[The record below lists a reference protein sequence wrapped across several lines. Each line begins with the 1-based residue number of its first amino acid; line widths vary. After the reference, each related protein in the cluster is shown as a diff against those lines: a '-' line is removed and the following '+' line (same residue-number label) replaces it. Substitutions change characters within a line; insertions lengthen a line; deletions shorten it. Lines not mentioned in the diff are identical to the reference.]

1 MRLSSPSIRPTA
13 ERVGIRFNGAQ
24 IEALPGET
32 IAAALSAAGVLTV
45 RHTAS
50 GAPRGLWCGMG
61 ACHDCIVTV
70 DGRAGQRACMV
81 KARDDM
87 VVESAFRPAAVLAQ
101 PGADAAQRRCD
112 VLVIGAGPA
121 GLAAAI
127 AARGAGAEVLLLD
140 ERDSTGGQYHKPLAA
155 SHVATAPDAQ
165 FRAGDALRDAATAR
179 GVTLAT
185 GVTVWGAF
193 APGEIAV
200 LRDGRSEIIRPR
212 RLILAPGAHESPIPI
227 PGWTLPGVMTT
238 GALQT
243 LARAQR
249 VSPGARVV
257 IGGSGPLNLQ
267 LATELAAG
275 GVQVVAVVEAA
286 PKPGL
291 AAWRDAVSLAV
302 ASPALAADGLSY
314 LRMLA
319 RAGVPVLWGT
329 RLLACEGADAF
340 TALRVLTPGGERL
353 LHAHAAA
360 LNLGF
365 QPETGLARAL
375 GCTHRYVDRGLGR
388 LETVTDAEGRTSVPG
403 VFAVGDG
410 AALGGARVAL
420 ARGRLAGLAA
430 ARELGFAAPDAPHA
444 RRARRALARAET
456 FQRALWRIF
465 APPGVDVAAIADT
478 TIICR
483 CEEVTAGT
491 LRAASRAGATGLP
504 ALKKATRAGMGRCQG
519 RMCAATVARLVG
531 ARAERDFASP
541 RAPVKPVPV
550 AAIARHRDAEATP
563 SIVDAPDAPPLA
575 NMRERL
581 PDADVVV
588 VGAGVIGLCI
598 ARALARD
605 GHAVL
610 VLDRGEPGQGASTA
624 NAGSLHAQLHA
635 YDSDGDTGAAS
646 PLAALLPL
654 GPQSIA
660 LWRDI
665 AGDDAAIRTEGGLM
679 LAETE
684 AQLAWLRAKVALERA
699 KGLTSE
705 ILGTSALRDAAP
717 WLGEGFLG
725 ASFCAE
731 EGQMDPLHGMV
742 ALLRATRAAGA
753 HIAGGVSV
761 DGLRRDGAGFVVVT
775 NAGDIRAGRIV
786 NAAGP
791 WAARIAAMLG
801 LPLPVRGA
809 VQQVLVTEAAPE
821 MLRPLVLHAGRR
833 LSLKQGALGH
843 LILGGAWPGE
853 WDATRGVTRNR
864 RGSIEGNLAVAR
876 DVLPAL
882 DRLHLLRA
890 WTGLNVHL
898 DGPPQLGEDP
908 RCPGLFH
915 AVTFNGWTLA
925 PVIGELMADAVAGR
939 GAPPA
944 AFRPGP
950 SRMETT
956 HG

>member
-1 MRLSSPSIRPTA
+1 MRLSSPTIRPTA
-13 ERVGIRFNGAQ
+13 ERMGIRFNDAQ

-32 IAAALSAAGVLTV
+32 IAAALSAAGVLTL
-45 RHTAS
+45 RHAAS

-81 KARDDM
+81 KARDGM
-87 VVESAFRPAAVLAQ
+87 VVESMFRPTAVLAQ
-101 PGADAAQRRCD
+101 PGADAAERLCD
-112 VLVIGAGPA
+112 VLVVGAGPA
-121 GLAAAI
+121 GLEAAI

-140 ERDSTGGQYHKPLAA
+140 ERDSAGGQYHKPLAA

-165 FRAGDALRDAATAR
+165 FRAGDALREAAIER
-179 GVTLAT
+179 GVALAT

-193 APGEIAV
+193 APDEIAI
-200 LRDGRSEIIRPR
+200 LLGGRSEIIRPR

-267 LATELAAG
+267 LATELVAG

-291 AAWRDAVSLAV
+291 AAWRDAVSLAA
-302 ASPALAADGLSY
+302 ASPALAADGLRY
-314 LRMLA
+314 LRRLA

-329 RLLACEGADAF
+329 RLLGCEGVGAF
-340 TALRVLTPGGERL
+340 AALRVETPGGERL
-353 LHAHAAA
+353 LHADVAA

-375 GCTHRYVDRGLGR
+375 GCVHRAVDQGLGR

-430 ARELGFAAPDAPHA
+430 ARELGFAAADAPNT
-444 RRARRALARAET
+444 RRALARAEA

-465 APPGVDVAAIADT
+465 APPPVDVAAIGDA
-478 TIICR
+478 TIVCR
-483 CEEVTAGT
+483 CEEVTAGA
-491 LRAASRAGATGLP
+491 LRAAHRDGAASLP

-519 RMCAATVARLVG
+519 RMCAATVARLVA
-531 ARAERDFASP
+531 ARAEGDFAAP

-550 AAIARHRDAEATP
+550 VAIARHRDADAAP
-563 SIVDAPDAPPLA
+563 SIVDAPATPPLPGL
-575 NMRERL
+575 RERL
-581 PDADVVV
+581 PDADVLVI
-588 VGAGVIGLCI
+588 GAGVIGLCI

-635 YDSDGDTGAAS
+635 YDAEGDTGAAS

-660 LWRDI
+660 LWLDI

-684 AQLAWLRAKVALERA
+684 AQLAWLRTKVALERA

-705 ILGTSALRDAAP
+705 ILGASALRDAAP

-725 ASFCAE
+725 ASFCPE
-731 EGQMDPLHGMV
+731 EGQMDPLPGMV

-753 HIAGGVSV
+753 RIAGGVSV
-761 DGLRRDGAGFVVVT
+761 DRLRRDGAGFVATT
-775 NAGDIRAGRIV
+775 NAGELRAGRIV

-801 LPLPVRGA
+801 QPLPVRGA

-821 MLRPLVLHAGRR
+821 ALRPLVLHAGRR

-843 LILGGAWPGE
+843 FILGGAWPGD
-853 WDATRGVTRNR
+853 WDAARGVTRNR
-864 RGSIEGNLAVAR
+864 RSSIEGNLAVAR

-898 DGPPQLGEDP
+898 DGPPQIGEDP

-925 PVIGELMADAVAGR
+925 PVIGELLAEAVAGR

-950 SRMETT
+950 TRMETT

>member
-1 MRLSSPSIRPTA
+1 MRLSTPGIVARA
-13 ERVGIRFNGAQ
+13 ERVGIRFDGAQ
-24 IEALPGET
+24 IPAIEGET
-32 IAAALSAAGVLTV
+32 VAAALSAAGVLAL
-45 RHTAS
+45 RRTAS

-61 ACHDCIVTV
+61 ACFDCIVTV

-81 KARDDM
+81 KAKDGM
-87 VVESAFRPAAVLAQ
+87 VVESAQRPAAPLS
-101 PGADAAQRRCD
+101 PPADAAEDVVCD
-112 VLVIGAGPA
+112 ILVVGAGPA
-121 GLAAAI
+121 GLSAAI
-127 AARGAGAEVLLLD
+127 AARRAGAEVLVLD
-140 ERDSTGGQYHKPLAA
+140 ERDTPGGQYFKPLAA
-155 SHVATAPDAQ
+155 SHAAASPDAQ
-165 FRAGDALRDAATAR
+165 FRAGEMLRAEALSAGVAIAA
-179 GVTLAT
+179 
-185 GVTVWGAF
+185 GVTVWGGF
-193 APGEIAV
+193 APDEIAV
-200 LRDGRSEIIRPR
+200 LRDGRHQVIRPR
-212 RLILAPGAHESPIPI
+212 RLILAPGAHERPIPV

-249 VSPGARVV
+249 VSPGDSVV

-267 LATELAAG
+267 LACELVAG
-275 GVQVVAVVEAA
+275 GVRVAAVVEAA

-291 AAWRDAVSLAV
+291 AAWRDVL
-302 ASPALAADGLSY
+302 ALAAASPDLAFDGLRY
-314 LRMLA
+314 LRILR
-319 RAGVPVLWGT
+319 RAGVPVLWGA
-329 RLLACEGADAF
+329 RLLACEGEGRFA
-340 TALRVLTPGGERL
+340 ALLVATPSGERRI
-353 LHAHAAA
+353 AADIAA

-375 GCTHRYVDRGLGR
+375 GCAHRFVDQGLGR
-388 LETVTDAEGRTSVPG
+388 IETETDAEGRTSLAS

-430 ARELGFAAPDAPHA
+430 ARDLGFPAPHGTD
-444 RRARRALARAET
+444 ARRALARAEA

-465 APPGVDVAAIADT
+465 APPAFDIAAIPDDT
-478 TIICR
+478 IVCR
-483 CEEVTAGT
+483 CEEVTAGA
-491 LRAASRAGATGLP
+491 LRAAQAEGAASLP

-531 ARAERDFASP
+531 TRDEAGFAAP
-541 RAPVKPVPV
+541 RAPIKPVPA
-550 AAIARHRDAEATP
+550 AAIARNRDAAALP
-563 SIVDAPDAPPLA
+563 AIVDAPASPPLPPRDTPPA
-575 NMRERL
+575 
-581 PDADVVV
+581 DADALVI
-588 VGAGVIGLCI
+588 GGGVIGLCI

-605 GHAVL
+605 GRDVL

-635 YDSDGDTGAAS
+635 YDAAGDTGRDS

-654 GPQSIA
+654 GPRSIA
-660 LWRDI
+660 LWREI
-665 AGDDAAIRTEGGLM
+665 APDAGLRTEGGLM

-684 AQLAWLRAKVALERA
+684 AEFAWLRAKVALERA

-705 ILGTSALRDAAP
+705 ILGPNDLRRAAP

-725 ASFCAE
+725 AAFCPE
-731 EGQMDPLHGMV
+731 EGQMDPLAGMV
-742 ALLRATRAAGA
+742 ALLRAVRVAGA
-753 HIAGGVSV
+753 RVEGGVSV
-761 DGLRRDGAGFVVVT
+761 TALRREGAGFVAAT
-775 NAGDIRAGRIV
+775 SAGEIRAGRVV

-791 WAARIAAMLG
+791 WAAGVAAMLG
-801 LPLPVRGA
+801 LSLPVRGA
-809 VQQVLVTEAAPE
+809 VQQVLVTEAAPPL
-821 MLRPLVLHAGRR
+821 LRPLVLHAGRR
-833 LSLKQGALGH
+833 LSLKQGELGH

-853 WDATRGVTRNR
+853 WDAARGVTRNR
-864 RGSIEGNLAVAR
+864 RSSIEGNLSVAR
-876 DVLPAL
+876 DVFPAL

-898 DGPPQLGEDP
+898 DGPPQIGEDP

-925 PVIGELMADAVAGR
+925 PVLGELIADAIAGR

-944 AFRPGP
+944 AFRPGTAL
-950 SRMETT
+950 METN